1 MLAHNFRLT
10 IKAYVVN
17 VRSIINEVLAKFGP
31 LQNMYYW
38 IDTSDHRSVGSA

>member
-17 VRSIINEVLAKFGP
+17 VRSIINVKF
-31 LQNMYYW
+31 
-38 IDTSDHRSVGSA
+38 